1 MATKKAKE
9 KTVSKSTTKRSY
21 PVLEI
26 RQRDGAEGIMVGA
39 NTELLIDG
47 KHVKGA
53 QAVTFEVSARGIAKA
68 TITLV
73 GRFKVSGKIK
83 TDKIKLYK

>member
-1 MATKKAKE
+1 MAKRKE
-9 KTVSKSTTKRSY
+9 KIVEKKTVKRSY

-26 RQRDGAEGIMVGA
+26 RQRAGSEGLMVGA

-47 KHVKGA
+47 KPVKGA

-73 GRFKVSGKIK
+73 GRFKVSGKVQAN
-83 TDKIKLYK
+83 KIKLYK